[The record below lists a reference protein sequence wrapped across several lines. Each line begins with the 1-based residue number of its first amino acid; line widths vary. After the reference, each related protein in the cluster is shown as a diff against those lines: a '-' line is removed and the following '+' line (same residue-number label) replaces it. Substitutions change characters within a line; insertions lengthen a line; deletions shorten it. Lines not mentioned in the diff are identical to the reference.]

1 MSYELLF
8 LVAVVVLLPL
18 IQIVVRAARQRDHRR
33 SEDADALPF
42 ANQPA
47 KRGPAIDAPAV
58 PPFPATAGDS
68 APQAIIAREST
79 APRDAAG
86 PRPVPTGRQG
96 GRDQMAAVSN
106 LGDRAGLRRAM
117 VLTAILGPC
126 RAHDPHDRS
135 ESGPP

>member
-47 KRGPAIDAPAV
+47 KRGPAIDAAL

-68 APQAIIAREST
+68 APQAVIAGEST

-126 RAHDPHDRS
+126 RAHDPHGRS